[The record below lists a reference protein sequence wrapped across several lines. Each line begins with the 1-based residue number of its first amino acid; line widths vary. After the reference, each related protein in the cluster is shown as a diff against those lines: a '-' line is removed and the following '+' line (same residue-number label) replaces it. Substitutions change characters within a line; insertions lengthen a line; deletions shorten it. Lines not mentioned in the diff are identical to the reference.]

1 MDAAIRVMAAVVI
14 VVSATSF
21 AAAKE
26 DDDAKGYLG
35 VAIRLSDNG
44 GVSVQSL
51 QDESPAM
58 KAGLKE
64 NDRIIKVNGEAVK
77 SLQEFVEKIGSFKPG
92 TEIKLLIVRDTDEKE
107 IKVKLGTRPVDQN

>member
-1 MDAAIRVMAAVVI
+1 MYAAIRMSAALVI
-14 VVSATSF
+14 VTTATTF

-44 GVSVQSL
+44 GVAVQSL

-64 NDRIIKVNGEAVK
+64 NDRIIKVNGEAVE
-77 SLQEFVEKIGSFKPG
+77 SLQGFVEKIGSFKPG

-107 IKVKLGTRPVDQN
+107 IKVKLGPRPKDQD

>member
-1 MDAAIRVMAAVVI
+1 MDAVIRVMAAVVI
-14 VVSATSF
+14 AASATTV
-21 AAAKE
+21 AAATE

-35 VAIRLSDNG
+35 VSVRLSDNG
-44 GVSVQSL
+44 GVAVQSL

-64 NDRIIKVNGEAVK
+64 NDRIIKVNGEAVE
-77 SLQEFVEKIGSFKPG
+77 SLKGFVEKIGSFKPD

-107 IKVKLGTRPVDQN
+107 IKVKLGARPEDQN